1 MEHHTSKLVSARFVL
16 TTSCVFGVLACLLVL
31 VDFVPEP
38 TVSTRGHNAVVL
50 AQGTEEDEDADGS
63 VSIPVPPVEEGPRST
78 VPVRIVVESIDIDTP
93 VVTPEHNEV
102 SVLDRALLSG
112 AVHYPQSALAGENGT
127 MLIFGHSSYLP
138 VVQNKAFQAFNEL
151 GKLKPGEQIV
161 VYTETHTFM
170 YRVKQVKLARADEV
184 TIRFDTETSM
194 LTLATCN
201 TFGAKEE
208 RWVATAEFVGEERM

>member
-1 MEHHTSKLVSARFVL
+1 VFSILVL
-16 TTSCVFGVLACLLVL
+16 LLVL
-31 VDFVPEP
+31 IDFVPEP
-38 TVSTRGHNAVVL
+38 VVSTGAHNAVLL
-50 AQGTEEDEDADGS
+50 AQSTEEHSEI
-63 VSIPVPPVEEGPRST
+63 VPIPVPPVEEGPRSS
-78 VPVRIVVESIDIDTP
+78 VPVRIVVESIGIDTP
-93 VVTPEHNEV
+93 VVTPERNEV

-112 AVHYPQSALAGENGT
+112 AVHYPQSALAGEKGT

-161 VYTETHTFM
+161 VYTETHVFT
-170 YRVKQVKLARADEV
+170 YKVKQVKLARADEV
-184 TIRFDTETSM
+184 TIHFDTEAPI

-208 RWVATAEFVGEERM
+208 RWVATAEFVGEERITDI